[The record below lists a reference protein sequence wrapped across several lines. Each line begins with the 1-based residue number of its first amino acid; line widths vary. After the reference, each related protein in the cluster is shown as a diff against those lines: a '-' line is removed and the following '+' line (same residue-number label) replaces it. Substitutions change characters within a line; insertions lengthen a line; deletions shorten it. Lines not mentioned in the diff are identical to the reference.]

1 MRKQELVYLHGL
13 LREVREY
20 YERETGD
27 QVLTPRYDAC
37 DVSPSAIHRSKAAQE
52 EAVRTLLAELVETM
66 EGSQQIRA
74 DAD

>member
-20 YERETGD
+20 YERETAEP
-27 QVLTPRYDAC
+27 VATPGYDTC
-37 DVSPSAIHRSKAAQE
+37 EVSPSAIHRSKAAQE

-66 EGSQQIRA
+66 EGRHQVTA

>member
-20 YERETGD
+20 YERETAEP
-27 QVLTPRYDAC
+27 VATPGYDAC
-37 DVSPSAIHRSKAAQE
+37 EVSPSAIHRSKAAQE

-66 EGSQQIRA
+66 EGRHQVTA